1 MKQTIITL
9 QNKKKAGEK
18 IAMLTAYD
26 YSMARLCAEA
36 GCDMLLVG
44 DSLGMVM
51 LGYPDTVSVTMDDMV
66 HHTRAVSRGQGDA
79 FLVADMPFMSY
90 RTGIRDALNN
100 ATRLMAEGRCQAVKI
115 EGGSELCELVR
126 QLKQGGIPVVG
137 HLGLT
142 PQSVNTLG
150 GYKVQAKE
158 GEAATRLLHDALAL
172 DAAGVMGIVLEC
184 VPRELARLVTEKV
197 SCFTIGIGA
206 GPDCDGQVLVLQDM
220 LSMYS
225 EFRPKF
231 VQAFADVGSAVKE
244 GVRAY
249 CTAVREGFFPDDRHS
264 FAMDKAVLEKISS
277 AFTAHD
283 IGLWDD

>member
-9 QNKKKAGEK
+9 QNMKRNGEK
-18 IAMLTAYD
+18 ISMLTAYD

-51 LGYPDTVSVTMDDMV
+51 LGYPDTVSVTMDDMI

-100 ATRLMAEGRCQAVKI
+100 ATRLMAEGRCQAVKM
-115 EGGSELCELVR
+115 EGGSELCDLVR
-126 QLKQGGIPVVG
+126 QLKNGGIPVVG

-150 GYKVQAKE
+150 GYKVQARE
-158 GEAATRLLHDALAL
+158 EEAAAGLLHDAMAL
-172 DAAGVMGIVLEC
+172 DEAGVTGIVLEC
-184 VPRELARLVTEKV
+184 VPRGLARLVTEKV

-231 VQAFADVGSAVKE
+231 VQSFADVGSAIKE

-249 CTAVREGFFPDDRHS
+249 CAAVQDGSFPDDSHS
-264 FAMDKAVLEKISS
+264 FTMDSSILERIAAGCSKQN
-277 AFTAHD
+277 
-283 IGLWDD
+283 

>member
-9 QNKKKAGEK
+9 QNKKRNGEK
-18 IAMLTAYD
+18 ISMLTAYD

-51 LGYPDTVSVTMDDMV
+51 LGYPDTVSVTMDEMI

-90 RTGIRDALNN
+90 RTGIRDALIN
-100 ATRLMAEGRCQAVKI
+100 ATRLMAEGRCQAVKM

-126 QLKQGGIPVVG
+126 QLKNGGIPVVG

-150 GYKVQAKE
+150 GYKVQARE
-158 GEAATRLLHDALAL
+158 EEAAAGLLHDAMAL
-172 DAAGVMGIVLEC
+172 DEAGVMGIVLEC
-184 VPRELARLVTEKV
+184 VPRGLARLVTEKV

-231 VQAFADVGSAVKE
+231 VQSFAEVGSAIKD

-249 CTAVREGFFPDDRHS
+249 CAAVQDGTFPADSHS
-264 FAMDKAVLEKISS
+264 FTMDKAILEKISAECS
-277 AFTAHD
+277 KQN
-283 IGLWDD
+283 

>member
-90 RTGIRDALNN
+90 RTGIRDALIN

-231 VQAFADVGSAVKE
+231 VQSFADVGSAVKE

>member
-90 RTGIRDALNN
+90 RTGIRDALIN

-231 VQAFADVGSAVKE
+231 VQSFADVGSAVKE

-249 CTAVREGFFPDDRHS
+249 CTAVREGSFPDDRHS
-264 FAMDKAVLEKISS
+264 FTMDSSILEKIAAGCSKR
-277 AFTAHD
+277 D
-283 IGLWDD
+283 

>member
-9 QNKKKAGEK
+9 QNKKKSGEK
-18 IAMLTAYD
+18 ITMLTAYD

-51 LGYPDTVSVTMDDMV
+51 LGYPDTVSVTMDDMI
-66 HHTRAVSRGQGDA
+66 HHTRAVSRGCGDA

-90 RTGIRDALNN
+90 RTGIRDALVN
-100 ATRLMAEGRCQAVKI
+100 AARLMAEGRCQAVKI
-115 EGGSELCELVR
+115 EGGSELCDLVR
-126 QLKQGGIPVVG
+126 QLKLGGIPVVG

-150 GYKVQAKE
+150 GYKVQARQE
-158 GEAATRLLHDALAL
+158 EAAARLLRDAKAL
-172 DAAGVMGIVLEC
+172 DEAGVMGIVLEC
-184 VPRELARLVTEKV
+184 VPRELARLVTEEI

-231 VQAFADVGSAVKE
+231 VQSFADVGAAVKD

-249 CTAVREGFFPDDRHS
+249 CAAVQDGTFPDDSHS
-264 FAMDKAVLEKISS
+264 FTMDKAILEKIASDY
-277 AFTAHD
+277 TDHD
-283 IGLWDD
+283 K

>member
-26 YSMARLCAEA
+26 YSMARLCSEA

-90 RTGIRDALNN
+90 RTGIRDALIN

-115 EGGSELCELVR
+115 EGGSELCDLVR
-126 QLKQGGIPVVG
+126 QLKLGGIPVVG

-150 GYKVQAKE
+150 GYKVQARE
-158 GEAATRLLHDALAL
+158 EEAAAGLLHDAMAL
-172 DAAGVMGIVLEC
+172 DEAGVMGIVLEC

-231 VQAFADVGSAVKE
+231 VQSFADVGSAIKE

-249 CTAVREGFFPDDRHS
+249 CAAVQDGSFPDDTHS
-264 FAMDKAVLEKISS
+264 FTMDKAIFEKIAAGCSTQNWHS
-277 AFTAHD
+277 
-283 IGLWDD
+283 L

>member
-231 VQAFADVGSAVKE
+231 VQSFADVGSAVKE